1 MMTAMIYHI
10 VREVKKEKFVA
21 SLVVRESLQVDAHD
35 VCSIIVMSIHRYM
48 FILL

>member
-1 MMTAMIYHI
+1 MMAIIYHI

-21 SLVVRESLQVDAHD
+21 SLFVKKSLKVNAHV